1 MYNIAL
7 RPSDFAGFSECPI
20 HTTVRVS
27 SQHIYDRHTYS
38 LAAMAPVTKETFCLM
53 FALVYGGF
61 GVTMFNPF
69 VDFFY
74 GADSFIAYYTQTSD
88 FSTFFARIAG
98 LLFITLASGPYVFG
112 VGR

>member
-1 MYNIAL
+1 
-7 RPSDFAGFSECPI
+7 
-20 HTTVRVS
+20 
-27 SQHIYDRHTYS
+27 
-38 LAAMAPVTKETFCLM
+38 MAPVTKETFCLM
-53 FALVYGGF
+53 FAFVYGGF

-74 GADSFIAYYTQTSD
+74 GADSFIAYYTQTCD

-112 VGR
+112 VDVGAACK